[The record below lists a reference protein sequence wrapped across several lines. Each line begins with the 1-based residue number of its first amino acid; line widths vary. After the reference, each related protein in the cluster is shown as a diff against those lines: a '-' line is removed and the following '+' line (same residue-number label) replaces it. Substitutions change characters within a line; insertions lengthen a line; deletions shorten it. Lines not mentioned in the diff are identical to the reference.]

1 MMKFEELTFIN
12 QIGKGSFG
20 TVYLTSIEGKSD
32 NYFATKV
39 IKKSVADSPKVKKYF
54 HNEIQ
59 ILKEINHK
67 NIMKLNRIETI
78 RRKLLFS
85 M

>member
-54 HNEIQ
+54 HNEI
-59 ILKEINHK
+59 
-67 NIMKLNRIETI
+67 NRIETI